1 MGLLPG
7 PSIYLQLPA
16 PPGAWSAPDALPF
29 PRPEPLAQMG
39 PIVLPLSLPRV
50 GDSCPSAWQQSAAH
64 PYLKSTENTALLKF
78 NLLPPQRSTWKLSSA
93 ILFMQAQA
101 PHRASWT
108 KAQLTGRLSR
118 PQTPIRGSS
127 SPRSLWEIALRWQ
140 NRRTGAQLLSYK
152 QQNSQLKAEQS
163 SPKWT
168 GNPKKDTLL
177 Q

>member
-1 MGLLPG
+1 MQMDPAYFPAAPTEQLILDTWVCSRAPQFTCSYRLLLGPG
-7 PSIYLQLPA
+7 VLRMCSPS
-16 PPGAWSAPDALPF
+16 
-29 PRPEPLAQMG
+29 PRPEPLAQMR

-93 ILFMQAQA
+93 IFFMQAQA

-108 KAQLTGRLSR
+108 KAQLTGHLSR

-127 SPRSLWEIALRWQ
+127 SPRSLWEMALRWQ
-140 NRRTGAQLLSYK
+140 NRRTGAQLLS
-152 QQNSQLKAEQS
+152 
-163 SPKWT
+163 
-168 GNPKKDTLL
+168 
-177 Q
+177 